1 MVGEQTDQIARV
13 DELIREQR
21 VEELR
26 SKVHGFV
33 DKVLSTES

>member
-1 MVGEQTDQIARV
+1 LPPAYHRGTDL
-13 DELIREQR
+13 DLIREQR